1 SKLLKKVTIVLS
13 LLFLMIFTGC
23 NNIDSNDQKITK
35 EEATQIAIDQRL
47 RDCCDD
53 PEILYITS
61 ETNKYIINWEIE
73 SINESGKDSI
83 HKQTGRL
90 KLIESS
96 RGSCKLK

>member
-1 SKLLKKVTIVLS
+1 MLKKVTIVLS

-35 EEATQIAIDQRL
+35 EEASQIVINERS

-53 PEILYITS
+53 AEILSITS
-61 ETNKYIINWEIE
+61 EPDKYIINWEIE

-96 RGSCKLK
+96 RGACKLK